1 MNLTLSPPPDVLSCR
16 TTADFLA
23 ALPHLIGYT
32 ASNSLFVVCFT
43 GKRAGRAM
51 RVDLPPDERPSTTLP
66 LLELLSDILGSLEEP
81 DGGGAPAL
89 VITTDRTF
97 AEAGDAPWRV
107 LARRI
112 TRRLRR
118 DGFAPREFCCIASD
132 GWVSYLEPA
141 APPLGHPLREIEES
155 PISRQA
161 REIDGTI
168 PDLSELGALPR
179 PDRRRTAALTRAL
192 EDWHQPDCPA
202 IEDATVIALG
212 RALRGDTERL
222 TPRMTARLLRAA
234 EHSDRWLL
242 LAVGILTRPEFPGEL
257 APDLPPG
264 VFTDVPIDP
273 DAEPENPIDS
283 VWSIRRL
290 LTSLTPEFEAHER
303 LRPIRQMLLTA
314 AAEAPESLRP
324 GVLALS
330 AWLWWGSGSQTVAQ
344 RQVGLALEI
353 DPAHEISRM
362 VERLTAVPLP
372 PHRWIRGG
380 DWDRAPRSG
389 ARR

>member
-1 MNLTLSPPPDVLSCR
+1 MNLTLSSPPDVLSCQ

-81 DGGGAPAL
+81 DGGGEPAL

-97 AEAGDAPWRV
+97 AESGGAPWRV

-118 DGFAPREFCCIASD
+118 DGFSPREFCCIATD
-132 GWVSYLEPA
+132 GWVSYLDPA
-141 APPLGHPLREIEES
+141 APPLGHSLQEIEES
-155 PISRQA
+155 KISRQA
-161 REIDGTI
+161 REMGGTV

-179 PDRRRTAALTRAL
+179 PDRRRTAALARAL
-192 EDWHQPDCPA
+192 DDWRPPECPA
-202 IEDATVIALG
+202 IEDPTIIALG

-222 TPRMTARLLRAA
+222 SPRMTARLLRAA
-234 EHSDRWLL
+234 QHSDRWFL

-257 APDLPPG
+257 APEMQPG

-273 DAEPENPIDS
+273 AAEPANPIAS
-283 VWSIRRL
+283 IWSIRRL
-290 LTSLTPEFEAHER
+290 LTSLTPYFEAHER

-314 AAEAPESLRP
+314 AAEAPEPLRP
-324 GVLALS
+324 EYS
-330 AWLWWGSGSQTVAQ
+330 
-344 RQVGLALEI
+344 
-353 DPAHEISRM
+353 H
-362 VERLTAVPLP
+362 
-372 PHRWIRGG
+372 
-380 DWDRAPRSG
+380 
-389 ARR
+389 